1 MRPGRPWR
9 RDEQPMPHPA
19 TGLYNPAYEHDSCGV
34 AMVVDMH
41 GRRSRDI
48 VDKAITALL
57 NLEHR
62 GAAGAE
68 PNSGDGAGI
77 MLQIPDKFFRAVL
90 AEQGSFELPAEG
102 SYASGIAFLPQ
113 GSKDAATACE
123 AVEKIVEAEGLTVLG
138 WREVPH
144 DDSSLGALAR
154 DAMPTFRQLF
164 IAGASGIDLERRVYV
179 VRKRIEHELG
189 NQGSGRGSL
198 GEETVYFPSLSGR
211 TFVYKG
217 MLTTPQLRAFY
228 LDLQDERVESALGI
242 VHSRFSTNTFPSWPL
257 AHPYRRVAHNGEIN
271 TVAGNENWMRAR
283 EALIKT
289 DVFGDPAQLEKIF
302 PICTRGASDT
312 ARFDEALELLHLG
325 GRPLHHAVLM
335 MIPEAWER
343 HENMSA
349 ELRSFY
355 EFHASLMEPWD
366 GPASV
371 CFTDGTIVG
380 AVLDRNGLRPSR
392 VWVTNDGLVVMASE
406 AGVLDL
412 DPSTVVQRTRLQPG
426 RMFLVDTTQGRIV
439 SDEEVKAELA
449 AAEPYQRWL
458 EEGLVRLEQLPDR
471 PHQHMPHNRIVLRQQ
486 VFGYTYEEIN
496 LLVAPMARTGAEA
509 LGSMGTDTPI
519 AVLSNRSRMLFDYFQ
534 QLFAQVTNPPLDAIR
549 EEVVT
554 SLGGVIGPE
563 GDLLHPTAESCH
575 QILLPQ
581 PVLHNDELDKLIHL
595 DPADTVNGRAHGFSS
610 RVIRCL
616 YPVAEGG
623 AGLRTA
629 LESVRAE
636 VSAAIAGGAQV
647 IILSDRES
655 DDLMA
660 PIPSLLAVA
669 AVHHHLVRERSRT
682 KVGLVVEAGDAR
694 EVHHVAALVGFGA
707 AAVNP
712 YMAFESIEDL
722 IDRGVITGVD
732 RDKAIRNYIKA
743 AGKGVLKVMSKM
755 GISTLASYTGAQLF
769 QAIGLSQELLDEY
782 FTGLACPTGGIGLD
796 EIAADVASRHNL
808 AFLDRPEEWA
818 HRELE
823 VGGEYQWRREGEYH
837 LFNPD
842 TVFKLQHSTRTGQ
855 YSVFKEYT
863 QLVDDQSER
872 MASLRGLLKF
882 KTGVRPPVPLDE
894 VEPAS
899 EIVKRFSTGAMSFGS
914 ISAEAHETLAI
925 AMNRLGGRSNSGEG
939 GEDPRRFTPDENG
952 DWRRS
957 AIKQVASGRFGVTSH
972 YLSNCTDIQIKMAQG
987 AKPGEGGQ
995 LPAHKVYPWVAEV
1008 RHSTPGVGLISP
1020 PPHHDIY
1027 SIEDLAQLIHDLKN
1041 SNPQA
1046 RIHVKL
1052 ASENGVGTVATGVSK
1067 AHADVVLISG
1077 HDGGTGATPLTSMKH
1092 AGAPWELGLAET
1104 QQTLLLNGLRDRIVV
1119 QVDGQLKTGRDVMI
1133 AMLLGGE
1140 EFGFAT
1146 APLVVSG
1153 CIMMRVCHLD
1163 TCPVGVATQNP
1174 VLRQR
1179 FNGKPEFVENFFLF
1193 IAEEVRELMAELGFR
1208 TVNEAVG
1215 QVGALDIERAVA
1227 HWKAS
1232 KIDLTPVLTE
1242 PESAFMN
1249 QDLYCSGSQDHG
1261 LEKALDQQ
1269 LIVMSREALD
1279 HGTPVKFETLITN
1292 VNRTVGTMLGHEVT
1306 KAYGGEG
1313 LPDDTIDIT
1322 FTGSAGNS
1330 FGAFVPRGITLRLFG
1345 DANDY
1350 VGKGLSGGHIV
1361 VRPSREAPEGF
1372 VAEKNI
1378 IGGNVILFGATSGE
1392 AFLNGVVGERFAV
1405 RNSGA
1410 AAVVEGVGDH
1420 GCEYMTGGTVVVL
1433 GPTGRNFAA
1442 GMSGGVAYV
1451 YDPDKRLMDNLNDE
1465 MVDLDALDPDDQQV
1479 LRSLIEKHVAATDSA
1494 VGQRILADWSGHS
1507 DSFVKVM
1514 PRDYRRVLEAIA
1526 DAELTGGDV
1535 NEAIMAAARG

>member
-1 MRPGRPWR
+1 
-9 RDEQPMPHPA
+9 MPHPA

-77 MLQIPDKFFRAVL
+77 MLQIPDKFFRAVVD
-90 AEQGSFELPAEG
+90 FDLPAEG

-113 GSKDAATACE
+113 GSKDAAAACE
-123 AVEKIVEAEGLTVLG
+123 AVGKIVEAEGLTVLG

-289 DVFGDPAQLEKIF
+289 EAFGGPAQLDKIF

-343 HENMSA
+343 HESMDPQ
-349 ELRSFY
+349 LRAFY
-355 EFHASLMEPWD
+355 EYHASLMEPWD

-392 VWVTNDGLVVMASE
+392 VWVTEDGLVVMASE

-439 SDEEVKAELA
+439 SDDEVKAELA
-449 AAEPYQRWL
+449 AAEPYQKWL
-458 EEGLVRLEQLPDR
+458 DEGLVRMEQLPDR
-471 PHQHMPHNRIVLRQQ
+471 PHQHMPHDRIVLRQQ
-486 VFGYTYEEIN
+486 TFGYTYEELNI
-496 LLVAPMARTGAEA
+496 LVAPMARTGAEA

-563 GDLLHPTAESCH
+563 GDLLNPTPESCH

-581 PVLHNDELDKLIHL
+581 PVLHNDELDKLVHL
-595 DPADTVNGRAHGFSS
+595 DPNDTVNGRPHGFSS
-610 RVIRCL
+610 RVVRCL

-636 VSAAIAGGAQV
+636 ASAAIADGAQV

-655 DDLMA
+655 DDQMA
-660 PIPSLLAVA
+660 PIPSLLAVS
-669 AVHHHLVRERSRT
+669 AVHHHLVREKSRT
-682 KVGLVVEAGDAR
+682 KVGVVVEAGDAR

-722 IDRGVITGVD
+722 IDRGIITGVD

-769 QAIGLSQELLDEY
+769 QSIGLSQELLDEY
-782 FTGLACPTGGIGLD
+782 FSGLAGPTGGIGLD
-796 EIAADVASRHNL
+796 EIAADVASRHHL
-808 AFLDRPEEWA
+808 AFLERPEEWA

-842 TVFKLQHSTRTGQ
+842 TVFKLQHATRSGQ
-855 YSVFKEYT
+855 YPVFKEYT
-863 QLVDDQSER
+863 KLVDDQSER

-882 KTGVRPPVPLDE
+882 KSPEDGGRPSISIDE
-894 VEPAS
+894 VEPAT

-939 GEDPRRFTPDENG
+939 GEDPSRFTPDENG

-1041 SNPQA
+1041 ANPQA
-1046 RIHVKL
+1046 RVHVKL
-1052 ASENGVGTVATGVSK
+1052 VSENGVGTVAAGVSK

-1077 HDGGTGATPLTSMKH
+1077 HDGGTGATPLTSQKH

-1174 VLRQR
+1174 VLRER

-1215 QVGALDIERAVA
+1215 QVGALDSERAVA

-1232 KIDLTPVLTE
+1232 KLDLSPVLLE

-1279 HGTPVKFETLITN
+1279 RATPVKFETLITN

-1361 VRPSREAPEGF
+1361 VRPSREAPKDF

-1392 AFLNGVVGERFAV
+1392 VFLRGAVGERFAV

-1410 AAVVEGVGDH
+1410 VAVVEGVGDH

-1442 GMSGGVAYV
+1442 GMSGGMAYV
-1451 YDPDKRLMDNLNDE
+1451 YDPDKQLMDNLNDE
-1465 MVDLDALDPDDQQV
+1465 MVDLDALDPDDEQV
-1479 LRSLIEKHVAATDSA
+1479 LRSLIEKHVATTDSA
-1494 VGQRILADWSGHS
+1494 VGQRILADWSGQS

-1514 PRDYRRVLEAIA
+1514 PREYRRVLKAIA